1 MDVQLGFQLCPDA
14 GKCQELESI
23 VWYSSLNGSYTKG
36 QVVQT
41 TNEEKVKLK
50 VFNERNIVQLTVD
63 GVARSSGRYTCQ
75 ACNLYGCSCVL
86 KEEATTQVIVSG
98 MLVAK

>member
-75 ACNLYGCSCVL
+75 ACNLYGCSCVRN
-86 KEEATTQVIVSG
+86 EEATTQVIVSG